1 MQRPASTNPPPLA
14 QSPSVTATRR
24 LPPSPCA
31 TCSDTPES
39 EIQEVEGEA
48 EWPRRAAA
56 EHDADPM
63 LLPPTS
69 SARMAATGALTV
81 RRCRRAPGV
90 EEKREATSAGSWMHS
105 ANRASVD
112 VVGAGVVVLLEVGE
126 GVVEEVEGSGVVDEL
141 VASGVAE
148 QVVASGAVEEVEDS
162 GVVEEV
168 EDSGVVEEVEDSGVV
183 EEVEDSGVVEEVED
197 SGVVE
202 EVVGSGVVEEVV
214 GSGAVTVQEVV
225 VEVVHAIVV
234 EVGEGVVELL
244 EGVVGAIVVEVGEG
258 VVELLEGVVE
268 M

>member
-1 MQRPASTNPPPLA
+1 MQRPESTNPPPLA

-56 EHDADPM
+56 EHDAGPM

-69 SARMAATGALTV
+69 SARMAATGAALTV
-81 RRCRRAPGV
+81 RRCRRASGV

-112 VVGAGVVVLLEVGE
+112 VVVAGVGLLLEVGE
-126 GVVEEVEGSGVVDEL
+126 
-141 VASGVAE
+141 
-148 QVVASGAVEEVEDS
+148 

-168 EDSGVVEEVEDSGVV
+168 EDSGVVEELVGSGVAEQVEGSGVV
-183 EEVEDSGVVEEVED
+183 EEVEGSGVVEEVE
-197 SGVVE
+197 
-202 EVVGSGVVEEVV
+202 GSGEVT
-214 GSGAVTVQEVV
+214 AQEVV

-234 EVGEGVVELL
+234 EVGEGVVEVLEGVVGAIVVEVSEGVVEVL

-258 VVELLEGVVE
+258 VLEGVVGAIVLEVGEGVVEVLEGVVE
-268 M
+268 L

>member
-1 MQRPASTNPPPLA
+1 MQRPESTNPPPLA

-81 RRCRRAPGV
+81 RRCRRASGV

-112 VVGAGVVVLLEVGE
+112 VVVAGVGLLLEVGE
-126 GVVEEVEGSGVVDEL
+126 
-141 VASGVAE
+141 
-148 QVVASGAVEEVEDS
+148 

-168 EDSGVVEEVEDSGVV
+168 EDSGVVEELVGSGVAEQVEGSGIV
-183 EEVEDSGVVEEVED
+183 EEVE
-197 SGVVE
+197 
-202 EVVGSGVVEEVV
+202 GSGVVT
-214 GSGAVTVQEVV
+214 AQEVV

-234 EVGEGVVELL
+234 EVAEAGVEVL

>member
-168 EDSGVVEEVEDSGVV
+168 EDSGVVEEVENSGVV
-183 EEVEDSGVVEEVED
+183 EEVED
-197 SGVVE
+197 
-202 EVVGSGVVEEVV
+202 SGVVEEVV

-234 EVGEGVVELL
+234 EVGEGVVEVL